1 MAVQVES
8 GSEAVLQAARPRR
21 FLPATN
27 FVDHLYFIYLAAL
40 GALILFFHDRVP
52 HWPAY
57 LAFHAL
63 GFAAIVLLAFGAR
76 LSRAVNFVHD
86 WYPVLAFIACF
97 EEVASLSLLVVP
109 VWRDWYILA
118 LESRLFHTPPTVW
131 LSQLASRP
139 LTEILEV
146 GYFSYFTYVLIVGGA
161 LYPRADKRPFRELMA
176 ANVLAYMLCYVW
188 FILFPTEGPAHTLA
202 GYRTAPLSGGP
213 FHWAVL
219 LIQKFGGVHG
229 NAFPSSHVAAGLASV
244 LLAWRNLPRLGAW
257 LTPLLALLCI
267 GAVYDHYHYL
277 ADIVAGLVFGAIAV
291 VLALSW
297 ERLTG
302 RLD

>member
-1 MAVQVES
+1 MAAQVQPGAQMIAPS
-8 GSEAVLQAARPRR
+8 ARRR
-21 FLPATN
+21 FLWATN

-40 GALILFFHDRVP
+40 SALVLIFHDRLP
-52 HWPAY
+52 HWPEY
-57 LAFHAL
+57 LLFHTL
-63 GFAAIVLLAFGAR
+63 GFALIFLLAFGAQR
-76 LSRAVNFVHD
+76 SRVLNFAHD
-86 WYPVLAFIACF
+86 WYPVLAFIICF
-97 EEVASLSLLVVP
+97 EEVASLSLVVVP
-109 VWRDWYILA
+109 VWRDSYILA
-118 LESRLFHTPPTVW
+118 VEGRVFHTPPTVW
-131 LSQLASRP
+131 LSRFASQP
-139 LTEILEV
+139 LTEILEL
-146 GYFSYFTYVLIVGGA
+146 GYFSYFTYAMIVGGA

-202 GYRTAPLSGGP
+202 GYHTAPLDGGP

-219 LIQKFGGVHG
+219 LIQKLGGVHG

-244 LLAWRNLPRLGAW
+244 VLAWRYLPRLGAW

-267 GAVYDHYHYL
+267 GAVYDRYHYVS
-277 ADIVAGLVFGAIAV
+277 DIVAGLIFGAIAV